1 MPMGRRQAF
10 VRLGVALLVAVAGSP
25 DAPAMADEPAERTL
39 RYSVEYQGRNLG
51 KIEIS
56 ISRDGEDGEGCL
68 VRSVSQ
74 PNPLAAMFLESH
86 TIESRYRMRSGEAVL
101 LSGREL
107 LTKTGEVRRSFEV
120 DHVARRILFS
130 AGEPA
135 GFDTA
140 TRLVADP
147 FPLGLLAA
155 GSAEGGR
162 FLSVNPKRARL
173 FETTG
178 VVEEDITVPAGTFA
192 TLRLDN
198 AAPGNPERILRLWLR
213 QGEDPVP
220 VRIVSGRKGKRTVME
235 LLP

>member
-10 VRLGVALLVAVAGSP
+10 VRLAMALLVAVAGSP
-25 DAPAMADEPAERTL
+25 GAPAMADDPAERTL

-56 ISRDGEDGEGCL
+56 ISRDGEDCL
-68 VRSVSQ
+68 VRSVSH

-120 DHVARRILFS
+120 DHAAGRILFS
-130 AGEPA
+130 AGEPT

-147 FPLGLLAA
+147 FPLGLLGAE
-155 GSAEGGR
+155 SAEGGR

-173 FETTG
+173 FEAKG
-178 VVEEDITVPAGTFA
+178 VVEEVVTVPAGTFA
-192 TLRLDN
+192 TLRHDN

>member
-10 VRLGVALLVAVAGSP
+10 VRLAMALLVAVAGSP
-25 DAPAMADEPAERTL
+25 GAPAMADGPAERTL

-56 ISRDGEDGEGCL
+56 IGRDGEDCL
-68 VRSVSQ
+68 VRSVSR

-120 DHVARRILFS
+120 DHAAGRILFS

-147 FPLGLLAA
+147 FPLGLPGA
-155 GSAEGGR
+155 GFAEGGR

-173 FETTG
+173 FEAKG
-178 VVEEDITVPAGTFA
+178 VAEEAVTVPAGTFA
-192 TLRLDN
+192 TLRHDN